1 MIKFTLIEKNE
12 DEKRRKNALLDQEYN
27 NYTQYEQLS
36 LEDLQYENASE
47 DERERRN
54 GKSMKNVRK
63 K

>member
-1 MIKFTLIEKNE
+1 MIKFSLIEKNE

-47 DERERRN
+47 DEKREAKR
-54 GKSMKNVRK
+54 KEYENVRK